1 MAPSP
6 ERCWGGHRPRE
17 RPRSCQAESIYR
29 RCRGTSSALLGQLS
43 AVPPCTEPLNSPRE
57 QLGCPILKA
66 VPKSTTEGQQRPR
79 GLLAP
84 PGGQQGEPHSRERAE
99 SRLHHR
105 LLQDAPRAAQ
115 SLLGRA
121 ALPAPPSEVITK
133 SLALPPCVRIRV
145 CLEKED
151 DKSPC
156 ICRAEHRRCFY
167 HRLPCREGHRA
178 LWEESHRAISGHSQ
192 LTEQF

>member
-1 MAPSP
+1 MTFITGQHLFFYQVAQLALQERPGAAQRRAARSAAAPSAQHRYCTARPPPPGRAPAPPQALGGMAPSP

-79 GLLAP
+79 GLLATARRSA
-84 PGGQQGEPHSRERAE
+84 GG
-99 SRLHHR
+99 
-105 LLQDAPRAAQ
+105 AP
-115 SLLGRA
+115 
-121 ALPAPPSEVITK
+121 
-133 SLALPPCVRIRV
+133 
-145 CLEKED
+145 
-151 DKSPC
+151 
-156 ICRAEHRRCFY
+156 
-167 HRLPCREGHRA
+167 
-178 LWEESHRAISGHSQ
+178 
-192 LTEQF
+192 

>member
-1 MAPSP
+1 MQLHSGLWQSLRAQHDDVYHGTTLIFLPGCSARTPGAPRSRAAPLGLRQHPAPSIGTAPPVRHHRDGHRHLPRPWGGMAPSP

-79 GLLAP
+79 GLLATARRSA
-84 PGGQQGEPHSRERAE
+84 GG
-99 SRLHHR
+99 
-105 LLQDAPRAAQ
+105 AP
-115 SLLGRA
+115 
-121 ALPAPPSEVITK
+121 
-133 SLALPPCVRIRV
+133 
-145 CLEKED
+145 
-151 DKSPC
+151 
-156 ICRAEHRRCFY
+156 
-167 HRLPCREGHRA
+167 
-178 LWEESHRAISGHSQ
+178 
-192 LTEQF
+192 